1 MNKDEKTQT
10 KAILSTDGRV
20 LIEQPDG
27 SFRQVESETDWERVR
42 GMTDGEVQEA
52 ARSDPDALPLDEEFW
67 ENARVVFPS
76 RIRKVHTGIRID
88 EDMLQWFKSQGKGW
102 QTRMNAILRS
112 YYEAHHPRP

>member
-1 MNKDEKTQT
+1 MSNDDKNITR
-10 KAILSTDGRV
+10 AILSTDGRV

-27 SFRQVESETDWERVR
+27 SYRESESETDWEHVHS
-42 GMTDGEVQEA
+42 MTDQEIEEA
-52 ARSDPDALPLDEEFW
+52 ARSDPDALPLDDEFW

-76 RIRKVHTGIRID
+76 RIHKVHTGIRLD

-112 YYEAHHPRP
+112 YYETHLTRR